1 MTTMDYTKTM
11 RALRWLKVETGSLAC
26 LGCGYEHNCSTHG
39 CAIIRNAVE
48 HMEAALSN
56 YDTLSSLVDQKDEEI
71 KEHVDTLAYSE
82 AARSD
87 LARQLAAARKKLAE
101 IKAELDAAVRG
112 QETLQK
118 ALMEVK
124 AERDAA
130 VSDLNE
136 IMYKSGCNIDTC
148 EYCKSGTCY
157 GRNGTG
163 VCEPK
168 WRGPQKDA

>member
-11 RALRWLKVETGSLAC
+11 RALRRLKVETGSLAC

-71 KEHVDTLAYSE
+71 KEHVDTLTYSE
-82 AARSD
+82 EARSD
-87 LARQLAAARKKLAE
+87 LARQLAEARKKLAE

-118 ALMEVK
+118 ALMEGK

-130 VSDLNE
+130 VADLE
-136 IMYKSGCNIDTC
+136 SVGICDFCVHWISAGTQSICCKKGKC
-148 EYCKSGTCY
+148 ECQ
-157 GRNGTG
+157 
-163 VCEPK
+163 
-168 WRGPQKDA
+168 WRGQKKET